1 MESQNKLD
9 RHRKADL
16 QNVCFRPPP
25 NKTVYDKDSPPP
37 YSSRSTSSLD
47 SISHAKSRSIDINGC
62 PVLRCYSMSENNNH
76 SCFQQQQQFSRNS
89 VSCRQ
94 IRQTDS
100 STGMSVDRPPDYPGR
115 VLGTNH
121 SVYHNSAAPAKNS
134 VWYEA
139 RRSLCHLF
147 HVLFKLFEWRQ
158 TWSYCDIF
166 LVGSILFDKKG
177 MPFLW
182 YISLRD
188 NYRTNLSLLQM

>member
-1 MESQNKLD
+1 MFCLQVVYVPSTSSTASTNQDNLEYQTALLRERNIMQSAQTSIQYPPHIPISKDGEEGYIESQNKLD

-47 SISHAKSRSIDINGC
+47 SISHAKSSSLVTDINGC

-100 STGMSVDRPPDYPGR
+100 STGMSMDRPPDYPGAI
-115 VLGTNH
+115 LGTNN

-134 VWYEA
+134 V
-139 RRSLCHLF
+139 
-147 HVLFKLFEWRQ
+147 
-158 TWSYCDIF
+158 
-166 LVGSILFDKKG
+166 
-177 MPFLW
+177 
-182 YISLRD
+182 
-188 NYRTNLSLLQM
+188 